1 MNTPAHAVLNLLVLG
16 GGRRHIL
23 WLPVFLGS
31 LLPDVPMLLFY
42 FWQRV
47 ILREPESYI
56 WSHLYF
62 QPNWQI
68 FFDIFNSFPIVVVGL
83 VVAYWMRSAWLQVF
97 FLSIGLHCMTDLL
110 LHHDDAHRH
119 FLPLSHWRL
128 LSPVSYWDPRY
139 YGQYVAW
146 AEMALVLVGSVIL
159 FRRYESRAA
168 RALVAVTLVTYLCYL
183 VYALTVWATIDGA
196 Q

>member
-23 WLPVFLGS
+23 WLPIFLGS
-31 LLPDVPMLLFY
+31 LLPDVPTLLFY

-62 QPNWQI
+62 QPNWQT
-68 FFDIFNSFPIVVVGL
+68 FFDIFNSFPLVVAGL
-83 VVAYWMRSAWLQVF
+83 VVAYWMRSPWLQVF
-97 FLSIGLHCMTDLL
+97 FLSIGLHCMTDFL

-119 FLPLSHWRL
+119 FLPLSYWRL

-139 YGQYVAW
+139 YGQYVSW
-146 AEMALVLVGSVIL
+146 AEMALVLVGLVAL
-159 FRRYESRAA
+159 FRRYKSRAA
-168 RALVAVTLVTYLCYL
+168 RALAGVTLVTYLCYL
-183 VYALTVWATIDGA
+183 VYALTVWASIDGA